1 MNPPYSGNTEKIRS
15 DMLPHQPQ
23 TRQSR
28 STKSSPPKCHANMSE
43 IEATNATH
51 ENESESQLE
60 AENRDNEEEDE

>member
-1 MNPPYSGNTEKIRS
+1 MSDEAKRAIILRS

-60 AENRDNEEEDE
+60 AENGDNEEEDE